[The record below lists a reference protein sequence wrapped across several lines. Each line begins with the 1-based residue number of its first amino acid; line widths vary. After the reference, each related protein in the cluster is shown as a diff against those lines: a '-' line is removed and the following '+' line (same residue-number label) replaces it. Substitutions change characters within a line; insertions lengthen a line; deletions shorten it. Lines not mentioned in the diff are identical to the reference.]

1 MRFILAMALTISGF
15 LNPLIAQTQTGIASV
30 RPLAHEGTYTQAG
43 VVFSHDS
50 LVASHR
56 SIPFGSIVKVT
67 NFKNQKSVEVMIND
81 RGPFINGRIVD
92 LSEKA
97 AQQIGLSHN
106 NLAKVNID
114 IVRLE
119 KDYTFK
125 NFNPLHGDGNYS
137 IKLGSFSEKAN
148 AVNFATK
155 ITMKHKIEEIIVKV
169 DSHQNKPL
177 YKVYIG
183 RFLNREIAEKYL
195 NQLPDDLKNGYVTT
209 IEK

>member
-1 MRFILAMALTISGF
+1 MRFILAIILTISGF
-15 LNPLIAQTQTGIASV
+15 FNPLIAQTQTGIASV

-67 NFKNQKSVEVMIND
+67 NLKNQKSVEVMIND
-81 RGPFINGRIVD
+81 RGPYINGRIID
-92 LSEKA
+92 LSETA
-97 AQQIGLSHN
+97 AKKIGVNHN
-106 NLAKVNID
+106 SLANVKLD
-114 IVRLE
+114 ILKLE

-125 NFNPLHGDGNYS
+125 NFNPSNGEGNYS
-137 IKLGSFSEKAN
+137 IKLGSFSEKSN
-148 AVNFATK
+148 AVDFATEL
-155 ITMKHKIEEIIVKV
+155 TMKHKIEEVIVKA

-177 YKVYIG
+177 FKVYIG

-195 NQLPDDLKNGYVTT
+195 SQLPDDLKSGYVTT
-209 IEK
+209 IK

>member
-1 MRFILAMALTISGF
+1 MRVLLTIVLTISGF
-15 LNPLIAQTQTGIASV
+15 FNPLISQTQTGIASV

-43 VVFSHDS
+43 IVFSHDS

-67 NFKNQKSVEVMIND
+67 NLKNQNSVDVMIND
-81 RGPFINGRIVD
+81 RGPFINGRIID
-92 LSEKA
+92 LSENA

-106 NLAKVNID
+106 SLANVRLD
-114 IVRLE
+114 ILKLE

-125 NFNPLHGDGNYS
+125 NFNASNEDGNYS

-148 AVNFATK
+148 AVDFANK
-155 ITMKHKIEEIIVKV
+155 LSMNHKIEEVIVKAETYQ
-169 DSHQNKPL
+169 SKPI

-195 NQLPDDLKNGYVTT
+195 SQLPDDLKSGYVTT
-209 IEK
+209 IK